1 MSEANL
7 ESALARVAD
16 DLSSATEAIREE
28 VANHGELLAPD
39 SSPPDG
45 DGQPASSNDS
55 DPLAVGNPDS
65 YSSRRRS

>member
-55 DPLAVGNPDS
+55 DP
-65 YSSRRRS
+65 